1 MQRLEKNL
9 KTILVNERQHLK
21 EAIHLR
27 ILIGNK
33 LYGQLENGVIQ

>member
-1 MQRLEKNL
+1 MNDK
-9 KTILVNERQHLK
+9 HLK
-21 EAIHLR
+21 EAMHLR